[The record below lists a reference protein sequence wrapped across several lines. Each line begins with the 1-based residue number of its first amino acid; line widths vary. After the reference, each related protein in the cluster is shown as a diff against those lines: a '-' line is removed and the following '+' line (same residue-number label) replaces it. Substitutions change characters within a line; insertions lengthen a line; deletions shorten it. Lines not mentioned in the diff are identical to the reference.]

1 MGALTAYCANDNI
14 VSMAKFKIEA
24 WERIKKAQ
32 VGMPGDERAWEQ
44 TLEYWIGW
52 RRMGSLIN

>member
-1 MGALTAYCANDNI
+1 
-14 VSMAKFKIEA
+14 MAKFKIEA

-44 TLEYWIGW
+44 TLEYWD
-52 RRMGSLIN
+52 SLEKDGKLDKLVLVSHR